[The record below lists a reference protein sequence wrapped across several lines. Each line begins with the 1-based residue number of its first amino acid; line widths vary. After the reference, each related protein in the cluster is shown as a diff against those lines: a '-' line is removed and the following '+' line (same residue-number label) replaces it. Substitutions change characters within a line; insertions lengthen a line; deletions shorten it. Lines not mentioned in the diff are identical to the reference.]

1 MPDIVWLT
9 ESDVLDLV
17 DLNEAVVALEQGL
30 SLEAKG
36 HAHNL
41 EKVLGV
47 WANGGSMHT
56 LGSMMPERGYAGFK
70 SWVHTPGGATALFS
84 LFDANDGRLLSVM
97 EAASL
102 GQTRTSAISGVATQL
117 MADERADDMALIGTG
132 AQALTQA
139 AAVQVVRPLRRVRV
153 FSRTPDKRAAFC
165 ARARDALGC
174 EIIEARSVEEAVKNA
189 PIISLITRASEAF
202 LHADMIA
209 RGTHVNAAG
218 AILPGKHEIAQDV
231 FARVSSIVVDNLANA
246 RKGSQELIDR
256 FGTSHRGWA
265 TVRTLGEVIAAGE
278 NRPAD
283 ADITLFKPMGMGL
296 SDLSVAVVAYERARE
311 RGVGVP
317 IAQPRRGTPRWTAA
331 IGEPSA

>member
-1 MPDIVWLT
+1 MIWLT

-17 DLNEAVVALEQGL
+17 NLNEAVVALEQGL
-30 SLEAKG
+30 SLEVKG

-56 LGSMMPERGYAGFK
+56 LGSMMPERGYVGFK
-70 SWVHTPGGATALFS
+70 TWAHTPGGATALFS
-84 LFDANDGRLLSVM
+84 LFDANDGRLLCVM

-117 MADERADDMALIGTG
+117 MADKWADDMALIGTG

-153 FSRTPDKRAAFC
+153 FSRTPDKRAVFC
-165 ARARDALGC
+165 AKARDALGC
-174 EIIEARSVEEAVKNA
+174 EVVEAHSVEEAVKNA

-209 RGTHVNAAG
+209 KGAHVNAAG

-256 FGTSHRGWA
+256 LGASDHGWA

-278 NRPAD
+278 HRSAD
-283 ADITLFKPMGMGL
+283 ADVTLFKPMGMGL
-296 SDLSVAVVAYERARE
+296 SDLSVAIAAYERARE
-311 RGVGVP
+311 RGIGLP
-317 IAQPRRGTPRWTAA
+317 IAQPKRGTPRWTPAF
-331 IGEPSA
+331 GEPAA